1 MEAAAGVPVETTSHP
16 LLEPSV
22 ATGVDCEG
30 SELLSSDVSMC
41 KKAEILKTYH
51 LIIYSS
57 PWI

>member
-1 MEAAAGVPVETTSHP
+1 MEAAAGVPVETTSQP

-41 KKAEILKTYH
+41 KKAEILKA
-51 LIIYSS
+51 
-57 PWI
+57 